1 MRVFPPSAVELGS
14 VYIVD
19 DPMLALI
26 ARFVGSEPTRGLSQ
40 EAFMRR
46 QVEAI
51 QSYLERFPEKE
62 KDLRAIEWIERHAER
77 YRRAWQRN
85 HFTRW
90 LQELRCPDCPLS
102 DVGVIR
108 HCEIH
113 DRWSDLLL
121 RYARDEIT
129 SSEYVEKT
137 LTLLSAHKRRLKSPE
152 RAAT

>member
-1 MRVFPPSAVELGS
+1 
-14 VYIVD
+14 
-19 DPMLALI
+19 
-26 ARFVGSEPTRGLSQ
+26 
-40 EAFMRR
+40 MRR

-51 QSYLERFPEKE
+51 QSYLQLFPENE
-62 KDLRAIEWIERHAER
+62 KDVRAIEWIQRHAEG
-77 YRRAWQRN
+77 YRRAWQRS

-90 LQELRCPDCPLS
+90 LKELRCPDCPLS

-129 SSEYVEKT
+129 SGEYVEKT
-137 LTLLSAHKRRLKSPE
+137 LSLLSAHKRRLKSLE
-152 RAAT
+152 GQAS